1 MLASSRFAMGAWAN
15 RGGRLLAM
23 ARRTVRRSV
32 QTTSRTDAFR
42 RQPWRDGPCEFI
54 HRLSRTAPV
63 HLRHY
68 FAEPRC
74 GMALRF
80 NPSLEQES
88 TIHLCRLPL
97 VWSSRSSEQ
106 ETPSSLSRVFHPSLE
121 QRLPSTYTPI
131 RSPPISH
138 PSCAHSMVT
147 HRMQADRCMSFGR
160 LSVHRFGNGVLP
172 PDEQPA

>member
-1 MLASSRFAMGAWAN
+1 MASRDLRWVHGPTAAVAYW
-15 RGGRLLAM
+15 R
-23 ARRTVRRSV
+23 
-32 QTTSRTDAFR
+32 
-42 RQPWRDGPCEFI
+42 WRDALFEGPFRQRLGRTEFAEPSRDRALQFI
-54 HRLSRTAPV
+54 HRLSRTAPI

-68 FAEPRC
+68 FAEPSC

-80 NPSLEQES
+80 THRLSRGHHPPLPSV
-88 TIHLCRLPL
+88 L
-97 VWSSRSSEQ
+97 VVWPSRSSEQ